1 MTDTYNLEVMG
12 GDGKWRP
19 IAWRDGHGMCCP
31 NWRNCGETSL
41 SVGWHVRCMRDEET
55 NELRCFQ
62 CETVIARV
70 VE

>member
-1 MTDTYNLEVMG
+1 MTETYNLEVKNG
-12 GDGKWRP
+12 EGNWRP
-19 IAWRDGHGMCCP
+19 ITWRSGHGMCCP